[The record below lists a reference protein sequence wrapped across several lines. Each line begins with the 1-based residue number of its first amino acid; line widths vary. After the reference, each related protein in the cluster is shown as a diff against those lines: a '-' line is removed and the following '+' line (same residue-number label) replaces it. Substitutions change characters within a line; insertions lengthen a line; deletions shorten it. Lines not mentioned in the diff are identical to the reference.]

1 MGLSADVTRMLLTAH
16 RDGVR
21 FTRSAMLGRQVL
33 DVAPDELNHLLAE
46 FGFDVS
52 GGVAERIVEE
62 EDGFSEP
69 LFRLLGATDVRSFD
83 ASDYEQATDIH
94 DFNQPLP
101 PEYDGRF
108 DAVVDAGSL
117 EHVFNVT
124 TALANCMRLVATGGH
139 FLCFSPTNNNC
150 GHGFY
155 QFGPEFF
162 YRSLGPENGFELERL
177 LIWEEGNEVEWF
189 EVEDPKVV
197 RQRVTI
203 VNTRPTS
210 LAAFARRVE
219 ARPPFAE
226 MPQESDYEEI
236 WRERPERPDERTA
249 DRRPGLL
256 TRAKQL
262 VPTAPK
268 RLYRKLRNARMR
280 RRYSGAAFRRV
291 ER

>member
-1 MGLSADVTRMLLTAH
+1 VGLSSDVTRMLLTAH
-16 RDGVR
+16 RDGAR

-33 DVAPDELNHLLAE
+33 DVGPDELEPLLAE

-52 GGVAERIVEE
+52 GGVAQRIVEE
-62 EDGFSEP
+62 EDGFAEP
-69 LFRLLGATDVRSFD
+69 LFRLLGAEEVRSFD
-83 ASDYEQATDIH
+83 ASDYERATDIH

-101 PEYDGRF
+101 PDYDGRF

-117 EHVFNVT
+117 EHIFNVT

-139 FLCFSPTNNNC
+139 FLCFSPANNNC

-155 QFGPEFF
+155 QFGPEFY

-189 EVEDPKVV
+189 EVLDPRVV
-197 RQRVTI
+197 GQRVTI

-236 WRERPERPDERTA
+236 WRERPERPEERAA
-249 DRRPGLL
+249 DRRPGLGS
-256 TRAKQL
+256 RVKGA

-268 RLYRKLRNARMR
+268 RVYRKLRNAQSR
-280 RRYSGAAFRRV
+280 RRYGGPAFRRF
-291 ER
+291 EP